1 MKIKGKMWSGAAV
14 TCSCL
19 RPPDAEPPLT
29 RRRPQTLHDLI
40 FCPSVFVRACVRACM
55 CVCEW
60 GFYVVA
66 IVFLVML
73 IKKLCCCDSEGRKMQ
88 QRHLLNVEISFFS
101 PLWHFSHEW
110 ETTFFSFSFFSGSP
124 VLLFWL
130 VLWWLLTLCLCGSD
144 FFSFFSSFFFKD
156 VNTWSVTAL
165 SLWPQAQCGCGGVFH
180 GSALVF
186 SLLCCWLLLFFFL
199 LFLFCRL
206 VLKV

>member
-88 QRHLLNVEISFFS
+88 QRHLLNVEISFFFPPLTFFPWMRNNFFFVFLFFGVS
-101 PLWHFSHEW
+101 CVALLTCIMMTSYSLPLWVR
-110 ETTFFSFSFFSGSP
+110 FF
-124 VLLFWL
+124 
-130 VLWWLLTLCLCGSD
+130 
-144 FFSFFSSFFFKD
+144 
-156 VNTWSVTAL
+156 
-165 SLWPQAQCGCGGVFH
+165 
-180 GSALVF
+180 
-186 SLLCCWLLLFFFL
+186 LFFF
-199 LFLFCRL
+199 FFFFQRRQY
-206 VLKV
+206 LKCDRAEPLASGSVWMWRRVSW

>member
-40 FCPSVFVRACVRACM
+40 FCPSVFVRACVRACV
-55 CVCEW
+55 CVSE
-60 GFYVVA
+60 GFMLLLLFFLSCWLKSYVVVTVKVEKCSSA
-66 IVFLVML
+66 TCWML
-73 IKKLCCCDSEGRKMQ
+73 KS
-88 QRHLLNVEISFFS
+88 VFFS

-186 SLLCCWLLLFFFL
+186 SLLCCWLLLLFFFL
-199 LFLFCRL
+199 LFLFCRH
-206 VLKV
+206 VLKI